1 VDAAVD
7 ATNNSNSVQ
16 REHRTYWWKEALIM
30 GAFYLL
36 YSWSRNLFGS
46 AHISLES
53 GEKPL
58 RAFHNAE
65 RIIHFERT
73 IGLFHEESVQDW
85 FLRFRGFIKFWNTY
99 YGTAHFIVTCAVFWI
114 LFVKRKD
121 VFPQWR
127 NTLAITTALAIVG
140 FSLFPLMPPRLLD
153 SPCPAQGGFGG
164 SCIESKYRDEGPD
177 GLPKTEDD
185 GSFGFVDTLP
195 TYGGALWTFD
205 SKAMKTIS
213 NQYAAMPSMHIG
225 WSSWCAFAMWPLMRR
240 RWAKIAV
247 LLYPATT
254 LFCIVVTAN
263 HYWIDGVGGQLTLAI
278 GAWAG
283 WALHRQNQ
291 RRLDRKFLAA
301 NSIIASSQPN

>member
-1 VDAAVD
+1 MDAIEDTA
-7 ATNNSNSVQ
+7 SGQ

-30 GAFYLL
+30 GVFYLF

-46 AHISLES
+46 AHISLET
-53 GEKPL
+53 GDTPL

-65 RIIHFERT
+65 RIIQLERA

-85 FLRFRGFIKFWNTY
+85 FLPFRWFIRFWNTY
-99 YGTAHFIVTCAVFWI
+99 YGTAHFLVTFAVFWI

-127 NTLAITTALAIVG
+127 NTLAITTALGIIG

-164 SCIESKYRDEGPD
+164 ACIESKYRDEGPD

-195 TYGGALWTFD
+195 VYGGALWTFD
-205 SKAMKTIS
+205 SKAMKSIS

-225 WSSWCAFAMWPLMRR
+225 WSSWCAFALWALLKR

-247 LLYPATT
+247 LLYPAAT

-263 HYWIDGVGGQLTLAI
+263 HYWIDGVGGQLALAV

-283 WALHRQNQ
+283 WALHRKNQ
-291 RRLDRKFLAA
+291 RRLDRKFFEA
-301 NSIIASSQPN
+301 NSMNSIPQTN